1 MIEYEVTKVK
11 YLQKF
16 VTIMN
21 NPLNFCKSSPNNEVN
36 FGKEMLND
44 SHCIE
49 IVFKKKGV
57 YVPYIY
63 TYYTY
68 IQDYTRIFEYLCY
81 NIHIYTVYILLINL
95 DLNLEKYLIII

>member
-11 YLQKF
+11 YLQKI

-36 FGKEMLND
+36 FVKEMLND

-63 TYYTY
+63 
-68 IQDYTRIFEYLCY
+68 IIHTRIFEYLCY
-81 NIHIYTVYILLINL
+81 NIYIYIYVYIYILLINL
-95 DLNLEKYLIII
+95 DLNLEKYLVII